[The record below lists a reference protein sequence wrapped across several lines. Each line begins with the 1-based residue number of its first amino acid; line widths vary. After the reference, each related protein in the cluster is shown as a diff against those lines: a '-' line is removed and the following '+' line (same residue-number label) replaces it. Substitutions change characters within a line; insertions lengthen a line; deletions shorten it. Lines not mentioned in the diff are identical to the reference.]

1 MPNLR
6 RRKKS
11 KDKDDE
17 IIEEEL
23 DEEDENENEN
33 EYEDESEIGAVERL
47 TTQLL
52 ESNAKI
58 VELEAKTKTTLTGSQ
73 FLTIVLVGPL
83 FLAFVTLGV
92 LIVWKTTSKP
102 AEIAPHL
109 DIILVAFAIFA
120 NPVTA
125 AAGVIV
131 GLMQDDNK
139 KKNDDKE

>member
-1 MPNLR
+1 MADEKEP
-6 RRKKS
+6 KGS
-11 KDKDDE
+11 KEDIEDIE
-17 IIEEEL
+17 NIEEAGLTRL
-23 DEEDENENEN
+23 DLE
-33 EYEDESEIGAVERL
+33 
-47 TTQLL
+47 TQLI
-52 ESNAKI
+52 ESKAKI

-139 KKNDDKE
+139 KKNSDD

>member
-1 MPNLR
+1 MA
-6 RRKKS
+6 
-11 KDKDDE
+11 DKDAE
-17 IIEEEL
+17 QEL
-23 DEEDENENEN
+23 LD
-33 EYEDESEIGAVERL
+33 
-47 TTQLL
+47 
-52 ESNAKI
+52 AKARI
-58 VELEAKTKTTLTGSQ
+58 VELEARTKTTLTGSQ

-102 AEIAPHL
+102 SEIAPHL

-131 GLMQDDNK
+131 GMMQEDGRKRN
-139 KKNDDKE
+139 EE

>member
-1 MPNLR
+1 M
-6 RRKKS
+6 
-11 KDKDDE
+11 
-17 IIEEEL
+17 
-23 DEEDENENEN
+23 
-33 EYEDESEIGAVERL
+33 
-47 TTQLL
+47 TTQKTLEQELL
-52 ESNAKI
+52 DAKAKI
-58 VELEAKTKTTLTGSQ
+58 VELEARTKTTLTGSQ

-131 GLMQDDNK
+131 GMMQEDGR
-139 KKNDDKE
+139 KKNEE

>member
-1 MPNLR
+1 MADE
-6 RRKKS
+6 KES
-11 KDKDDE
+11 KED
-17 IIEEEL
+17 IEEAGLTRL
-23 DEEDENENEN
+23 DLE
-33 EYEDESEIGAVERL
+33 
-47 TTQLL
+47 TQLI
-52 ESNAKI
+52 EAKAKI

-139 KKNDDKE
+139 KKNSDD

>member
-1 MPNLR
+1 MAETKL
-6 RRKKS
+6 KS
-11 KDKDDE
+11 LEEQLLEAKAE
-17 IIEEEL
+17 IIEL
-23 DEEDENENEN
+23 RA
-33 EYEDESEIGAVERL
+33 S
-47 TTQLL
+47 
-52 ESNAKI
+52 
-58 VELEAKTKTTLTGSQ
+58 TKTTLTGSQ

-109 DIILVAFAIFA
+109 DIILLALSIFA

-131 GLMQDDNK
+131 GMMGDESK
-139 KKNDDKE
+139 KKNKEE

>member
-1 MPNLR
+1 MVDKNL
-6 RRKKS
+6 
-11 KDKDDE
+11 
-17 IIEEEL
+17 EEEL
-23 DEEDENENEN
+23 
-33 EYEDESEIGAVERL
+33 
-47 TTQLL
+47 L
-52 ESNAKI
+52 EAKAKI
-58 VELEAKTKTTLTGSQ
+58 VELKAKTKTTLTGSQ

-131 GLMQDDNK
+131 GMMQEDGR
-139 KKNDDKE
+139 KKNEE

>member
-1 MPNLR
+1 MADSDR
-6 RRKKS
+6 
-11 KDKDDE
+11 E
-17 IIEEEL
+17 IELQEEL
-23 DEEDENENEN
+23 RQARQE
-33 EYEDESEIGAVERL
+33 
-47 TTQLL
+47 
-52 ESNAKI
+52 I
-58 VELEAKTKTTLTGSQ
+58 VELKASTKTTLTGSQ
-73 FLTIVLVGPL
+73 FLTIVLIGPL

-131 GLMQDDNK
+131 GMMQEDGRKRNEEQKD
-139 KKNDDKE
+139 